1 VNIVVTFQ
9 KMRNIFPDF
18 LFFGVKV
25 DKTAYLLPFFYT
37 MTFINSVK
45 KLKLFEFYLSYRN
58 CSRF

>member
-1 VNIVVTFQ
+1 MNIAVTFQ

-45 KLKLFEFYLSYRN
+45 N
-58 CSRF
+58 